1 MAFSNQQIRILRLNS
16 LEKLSLNCNNVTKWQ
31 YCQDNWKEIIP
42 EKESV
47 LDWIACVRGDLLVT
61 CYTEDC
67 VNKLYIHQLESGAL
81 VQAVE
86 IPPGSIVGYSGRI
99 QDSFVSL
106 LDDPEGFSGTAW
118 QICWYLLA
126 AVNPAGW

>member
-1 MAFSNQQIRILRLNS
+1 M
-16 LEKLSLNCNNVTKWQ
+16 
-31 YCQDNWKEIIP
+31 
-42 EKESV
+42 

-106 LDDPEGFSGTAW
+106 LDDPEGFSGTVW
-118 QICWYLLA
+118 QIC
-126 AVNPAGW
+126 